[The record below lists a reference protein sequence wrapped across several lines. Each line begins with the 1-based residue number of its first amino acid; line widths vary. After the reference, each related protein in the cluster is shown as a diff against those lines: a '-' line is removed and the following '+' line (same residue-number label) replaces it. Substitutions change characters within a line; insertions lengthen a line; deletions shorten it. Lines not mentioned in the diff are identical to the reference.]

1 MFFNLSF
8 FAVVLPLSVLAY
20 AAAPRRFRWAVLLVI
35 SYLCLWHS
43 GKRLVSFLV
52 VTTLSVYLCGLRIA
66 SLNEQRALAL
76 AEPGAKRKVV
86 REAFAKRSRRVVAVG
101 VVLNLGML
109 FVCKYLGF
117 AMDVVRPL
125 FDMVG
130 VDLPAKAPRIGMPP
144 GISFY
149 TFIAISYLVD
159 VHRGSVKPDKDLGR
173 VALFLSFFPQMLEGP
188 MNRYG
193 QTAEDLKQG
202 HDITAENL
210 YLGVLRLLY
219 GVMKKI
225 VVADRLNAFVETV
238 FDGYAQYDGGI
249 IALAA
254 VVYTLQLYCD
264 FSGTIDVAIGIA
276 RIFGVRMAEN
286 FRQPFFSKTASEFWQ
301 RWHITLGAW
310 FKDYVY
316 YPVSLSAPCKRLT
329 TTARKKLGL
338 RYGPL
343 LAGSVALFC
352 VWFCN
357 GLWHGSGSQY
367 LFFGMYYFVII
378 MAGGLVE
385 PVMQDLSAR
394 YGLDRSGAPYRLF
407 QSVRTLVIVFAGEL
421 IFRANG
427 LRAGLEMLGAIAT
440 RFSLG
445 AFANGEV
452 FALGIDAH
460 DFAIAA
466 IVLVAVFVIDLL
478 KERGGD
484 PGARIAEQ
492 GLPVHWAVLCILLL
506 IIIVFGAYGVEYTPV
521 DPMYAQF

>member
-8 FAVVLPLSVLAY
+8 FVVVLPVAILAY
-20 AAAPRRFRWAVLLVI
+20 AVAPRRYRWAVLLAV

-43 GKRLVSFLV
+43 GKRLVAFLV
-52 VTTLSVYLCGLRIA
+52 VTTLSSYLCGLRIA
-66 SLNEQRALAL
+66 ALNEQRKAAL
-76 AEPGAKRKVV
+76 AETGVSRRAVK
-86 REAFAKRSRRVVAVG
+86 EAFAKRSRRVVAVG
-101 VVLNLGML
+101 VILNLGML

-117 AMDVVRPL
+117 MMEVVRPL
-125 FDMVG
+125 FDLVG
-130 VDLPAKAPRIGMPP
+130 VALPAEAPRIGMPP

-149 TFIAISYLVD
+149 TFIAISYIVD
-159 VHRGSVKPDKDLGR
+159 VHRGSVKPDRDLGS

-202 HDITAENL
+202 NDVTAENL
-210 YLGVLRLLY
+210 YLGLLRMLY
-219 GVMKKI
+219 GIMKKV

-264 FSGTIDVAIGIA
+264 FSGTIDVALGIA

-329 TTARKKLGL
+329 TAARKKLGL

-378 MAGGLVE
+378 TAGGLVE
-385 PVMQDLSAR
+385 PVMQDLSSR
-394 YGLDRSGAPYRLF
+394 FGFDRNGLPYRLF
-407 QSVRTLVIVFAGEL
+407 QGVRTLVIVFAGEL

-427 LRAGLEMLGAIAT
+427 LRAGLEMLCAIVT
-440 RFSLG
+440 RFSLE
-445 AFANGEV
+445 AFANGGV

-460 DFAIAA
+460 DFAISA
-466 IVLVAVFVIDLL
+466 IILGVVFVVDLL
-478 KERGGD
+478 KERGHD
-484 PGARIAEQ
+484 VSANVAERSRAVRWAILGA
-492 GLPVHWAVLCILLL
+492 LLL